1 MNNTASNSSSP
12 LGQDLAYDLRQSYA
26 KIVGEHMQDV
36 ADARKSD
43 SFYAYYK
50 NLEDLYTIVRH
61 KFKDIK
67 KGEEEYRAKV
77 KAFVIIANQY
87 KDVWT
92 GVSKDPTG
100 HGAIDAS
107 LRQIEM
113 FLYEKM
119 NEAKMFGQSGHI
131 AGL

>member
-1 MNNTASNSSSP
+1 MNSTISTNNSTI
-12 LGQDLAYDLRQSYA
+12 GQDLAYDLRQSYA

-43 SFYAYYK
+43 DFYAYYK
-50 NLEDLYTIVRH
+50 NIEDLHTIVRH

-67 KGEEEYRAKV
+67 KDEEAYHELV
-77 KAFVIIANQY
+77 KKFITVANQH
-87 KDVWT
+87 KEVWQKT
-92 GVSKDPTG
+92 SKDAQG
-100 HGAIDAS
+100 HANIEQA
-107 LRQIEM
+107 LRNIEM